1 MTAEIGLMIF
11 LGFAALL
18 LIVIGYGVKNN
29 DDADGTTMFMVGLI
43 VFTASMLGLGV
54 EMGLQSNKQ
63 VKHKIEPQVKVE
75 CVDNKCDTTY
85 VYKFKETN
93 K

>member
-1 MTAEIGLMIF
+1 MTAEIGSMIF

-18 LIVIGYGVKNN
+18 LIVISYSVKTDDDDDGV
-29 DDADGTTMFMVGLI
+29 TMFIVGL
-43 VFTASMLGLGV
+43 VLLVLVSLGIGL

>member
-18 LIVIGYGVKNN
+18 LIVISYSVKT
-29 DDADGTTMFMVGLI
+29 DDDDDGLTMFIVGLI

-54 EMGLQSNKQ
+54 EMGLQSNKT

-85 VYKFKETN
+85 VYKFKETD

>member
-18 LIVIGYGVKNN
+18 LIVIGYSVKNN

-43 VFTASMLGLGV
+43 IFTASMLGLGI
-54 EMGLQSNKQ
+54 ELGEREDKQ
-63 VKHKIEPQVKVE
+63 VNKKIEPQVKIE

-85 VYKFKETN
+85 IYVFNEEK
-93 K
+93 

>member
-18 LIVIGYGVKNN
+18 LIVISYSVKT
-29 DDADGTTMFMVGLI
+29 DDDDDGITMFITGLI
-43 VFTASMLGLGV
+43 VLTASMLGLGV

>member
-1 MTAEIGLMIF
+1 MTGETGALICLGLLALVLIGVGYSVKTDDDDDGVTMFIVGLVLLVLVSLGIGL
-11 LGFAALL
+11 
-18 LIVIGYGVKNN
+18 
-29 DDADGTTMFMVGLI
+29 
-43 VFTASMLGLGV
+43 

-63 VKHKIEPQVKVE
+63 VKHKVEPQVKVE

>member
-18 LIVIGYGVKNN
+18 LIVISYSVKT
-29 DDADGTTMFMVGLI
+29 DDDDDGLTMFIVGLI

>member
-1 MTAEIGLMIF
+1 MTAEIGSMIF

-18 LIVIGYGVKNN
+18 LIVISYSVKTDDDDDGV
-29 DDADGTTMFMVGLI
+29 TMFIVGL
-43 VFTASMLGLGV
+43 VLLVLVSLGIGL

-85 VYKFKETN
+85 IYVFNEEK
-93 K
+93 

>member
-1 MTAEIGLMIF
+1 MTVEIGLMIF

-18 LIVIGYGVKNN
+18 LIVISYSVKT
-29 DDADGTTMFMVGLI
+29 DDDFDGLTMFIVGLI

-85 VYKFKETN
+85 VYKFKETE

>member
-1 MTAEIGLMIF
+1 MTAEIGSMIF
-11 LGFAALL
+11 LGLAALV
-18 LIVIGYGVKNN
+18 LIGVGYSVKT
-29 DDADGTTMFMVGLI
+29 DDDDDGLNMFIVGL
-43 VFTASMLGLGV
+43 VLLVLVSLGIGL
-54 EMGLQSNKQ
+54 EMGLQSNKT

-85 VYKFKETN
+85 VYKFKETD

>member
-18 LIVIGYGVKNN
+18 LIVISYSVKT
-29 DDADGTTMFMVGLI
+29 DDDDDGITMFIVGLI
-43 VFTASMLGLGV
+43 ILTASMLGLGV

-85 VYKFKETN
+85 VYKFKETD

>member
-1 MTAEIGLMIF
+1 MTAEIGSMIF

-18 LIVIGYGVKNN
+18 LIVISYSVKT
-29 DDADGTTMFMVGLI
+29 DDDDDGLNMFIVGL
-43 VFTASMLGLGV
+43 VLLVLVSLGIGL

>member
-18 LIVIGYGVKNN
+18 LIVISYSVKT
-29 DDADGTTMFMVGLI
+29 DDDDDGLTMFIVGLI

-85 VYKFKETN
+85 VYKFKETD

>member
-1 MTAEIGLMIF
+1 MTAEIGSMIF

-18 LIVIGYGVKNN
+18 LIVIGYSVKT
-29 DDADGTTMFMVGLI
+29 DDDDDGLNMFIVGL
-43 VFTASMLGLGV
+43 VLLVLVSLGIGL

>member
-18 LIVIGYGVKNN
+18 LIVIGYSVKTDEDDDGV
-29 DDADGTTMFMVGLI
+29 TMFIVGLI

-54 EMGLQSNKQ
+54 EMGLKVDKT

-85 VYKFKETN
+85 VYKFKETD